1 VIEQETGISEMGHGP
16 KIRQPRGG
24 QGAIPDLPL
33 GRCRRTPSALRR
45 RDVIGNDMLFRAG
58 QVPCRLF
65 VRAALLRQMQGSGWR
80 SSDPSLA
87 TRPDR
92 A

>member
-1 VIEQETGISEMGHGP
+1 MTGFASSQSLPDASSNGTVGWTGSHS
-16 KIRQPRGG
+16 RSAPRS
-24 QGAIPDLPL
+24 IPSHRERP
-33 GRCRRTPSALRR
+33 AAR

-58 QVPCRLF
+58 QVPCRF
-65 VRAALLRQMQGSGWR
+65 FARAALLRQMQGSGWR
-80 SSDPSLA
+80 SSDPFVA

>member
-1 VIEQETGISEMGHGP
+1 M
-16 KIRQPRGG
+16 
-24 QGAIPDLPL
+24 
-33 GRCRRTPSALRR
+33 PSHRERPAAR

-58 QVPCRLF
+58 HVPCRLF
-65 VRAALLRQMQGSGWR
+65 ARAALLRQLQGSGWR
-80 SSDPSLA
+80 SSDPSVA

>member
-1 VIEQETGISEMGHGP
+1 M
-16 KIRQPRGG
+16 
-24 QGAIPDLPL
+24 
-33 GRCRRTPSALRR
+33 PSHRERPAAR
-45 RDVIGNDMLFRAG
+45 RDVIGKDMLFRAG

-65 VRAALLRQMQGSGWR
+65 ARAALLRQLQGSGWR
-80 SSDPSLA
+80 SSDPSVA